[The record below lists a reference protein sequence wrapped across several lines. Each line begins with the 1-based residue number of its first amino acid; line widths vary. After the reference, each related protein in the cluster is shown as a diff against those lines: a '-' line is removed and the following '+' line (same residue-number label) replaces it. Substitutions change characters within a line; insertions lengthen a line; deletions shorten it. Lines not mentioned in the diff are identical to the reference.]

1 MTVGDKLREIRLRL
15 KEAELDSWSLDAQLI
30 VARAMGFTKL
40 QLVTRDTQEVSES
53 EADSIEAML
62 LRRLKHEPMQYILGE
77 CEFMGLMFEVS
88 SATLIPRADTENLV
102 ERAIA
107 EIRQRGYSS
116 LLDLCTGTGAIAV
129 SIAAMTGIKA
139 VASDISE
146 GALRVAERNA
156 GRNNTDVSFI
166 QSDLFDNIKGKFDII
181 TSNPPYIESS
191 VIPTLDSQVKDY
203 EPLTALDG
211 GESGL
216 DFYVKIIDN
225 SQEFLNKGG
234 MLIFEIGYN
243 QGEEVAKL
251 MQNAHFQNVTVS
263 RDLAGLDRV
272 VSGFYL

>member
-1 MTVGDKLREIRLRL
+1 
-15 KEAELDSWSLDAQLI
+15 
-30 VARAMGFTKL
+30 
-40 QLVTRDTQEVSES
+40 
-53 EADSIEAML
+53 
-62 LRRLKHEPMQYILGE
+62 
-77 CEFMGLMFEVS
+77 
-88 SATLIPRADTENLV
+88 
-102 ERAIA
+102 
-107 EIRQRGYSS
+107 
-116 LLDLCTGTGAIAV
+116 
-129 SIAAMTGIKA
+129 MTGIKA

-146 GALRVAERNA
+146 EALVVAERNA
-156 GRNNTDVSFI
+156 VRNNTDVSFI